1 MADTLQTVVDDGD
14 LGTWD
19 HVLVVQLDGDEALG
33 TLDPVL
39 DVELVVDGDDLGT
52 SDLALDVDHSHFR
65 LRVEGGDH
73 LPKTFYII
81 SRFPFFRSVSED
93 MQYLRK

>member
-1 MADTLQTVVDDGD
+1 MADTLQTVVGDGD

-33 TLDPVL
+33 TLDLVL
-39 DVELVVDGDDLGT
+39 DVELVVDEDDLGT
-52 SDLALDVDHSHFR
+52 SDLALDGDHSHFR

-73 LPKTFYII
+73 LPKTFLL
-81 SRFPFFRSVSED
+81 SAGFLFFG
-93 MQYLRK
+93 QFLKICNI